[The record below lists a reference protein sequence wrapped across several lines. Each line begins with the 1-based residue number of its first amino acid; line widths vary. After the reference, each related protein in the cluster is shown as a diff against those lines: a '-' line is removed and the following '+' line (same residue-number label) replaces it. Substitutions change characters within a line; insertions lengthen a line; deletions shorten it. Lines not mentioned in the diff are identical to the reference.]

1 MQFQILLGL
10 ITAVHYV
17 SFWMC
22 FSELCI
28 FCHVFPENEF
38 GADPN
43 SDRACTLCLWKR
55 VSRWRSIATL
65 EVGFISIYLLF

>member
-1 MQFQILLGL
+1 
-10 ITAVHYV
+10 
-17 SFWMC
+17 
-22 FSELCI
+22 
-28 FCHVFPENEF
+28 VFPENKF

-43 SDRACTLCLWKR
+43 SDRACTLCLWKC